1 MAYSLKCKVKTMRIK
16 NLISVISIAS
26 LLTLS
31 LTTNAQEVESDKPMA
46 ETDFQYRKVENK
58 AFKDGEFLKYKLA
71 YGFMNAGE
79 ATLEVKKVKKKIQ
92 GREILHIVGR
102 GYSISAF
109 DWFFKVRDKYETYL
123 DEEGIFPW
131 LFVRR
136 IEEGGYKK
144 EQDYKFYQN
153 QERVEHVQK
162 ELEYEVP
169 HGVQDMI
176 SSFYYARTIDFTD
189 AKKNQVYQFDSF
201 VDGEVYP
208 IKIKYVG
215 TKNIRVNAGKFEC
228 MVFHPV
234 VQEGRIF
241 KKDDDVTVY
250 ITNDENKIPVLARAK
265 ILVGSVRM
273 ELIDYKNLAN
283 PIAKR

>member
-1 MAYSLKCKVKTMRIK
+1 MRMK

-31 LTTNAQEVESDKPMA
+31 LTTNAQEVESDKPKA

-71 YGFMNAGE
+71 YGFMNVGE